1 MQRQV
6 LFTKKEFK
14 KILKNEK
21 KALKERKKKDKQE
34 LSKDDYVKKYT
45 FNTNDSDYIIYLN
58 DLSKYY
64 KEGKNY
70 RLILD
75 RINLKLKQNKIIS
88 IVGPSG
94 TGKSTVFNL
103 ISGIIQNETGQI
115 SVLRQNLKALSEKER
130 TFFRKQHIGFIF
142 QEYNLLNTLTNRD
155 NILLGSDL
163 LSGESKNQ
171 IKEEL
176 KEVTHVLGI
185 ENLLD
190 KYPNQISGGQKQRV
204 AIARTLIKKP
214 KIILA
219 DEPTGALDTVNTAQI
234 LDLLRKINR
243 ELKTTI
249 LIITHSNEVAQIGD
263 VQIKIVDGKI
273 QAIK

>member
-1 MQRQV
+1 MINNV
-6 LFTKKEFK
+6 
-14 KILKNEK
+14 
-21 KALKERKKKDKQE
+21 
-34 LSKDDYVKKYT
+34 
-45 FNTNDSDYIIYLN
+45 
-58 DLSKYY
+58 SKYY

-75 RINLKLKQNKIIS
+75 GINLKLKESKIIS
-88 IVGPSG
+88 IVGASG
-94 TGKSTVFNL
+94 TGKSTVFNI
-103 ISGIIQNETGQI
+103 ISGIIQNETGEI
-115 SVLRQNLKALSEKER
+115 SVLHQNLKALSERER

-142 QEYNLLNTLTNRD
+142 QEYNLLNTLNNRD
-155 NILLGSDL
+155 NILLGADL
-163 LSGESKNQ
+163 LKGETKNQ
-171 IKEEL
+171 IKQEL
-176 KEVTHVLGI
+176 EEVTKVLGI

-219 DEPTGALDTVNTAQI
+219 DEPTGALDTVNTRQI

-249 LIITHSNEVAQIGD
+249 LIITHSNEVSQVGD

-273 QAIK
+273 QTIK